1 MEKEN
6 NTIKFIYNK
15 EEFSFKI
22 TSDSNLNYLYIKDLI
37 INKFQIKIPEE
48 KEIYIYYIDQEFP
61 DEKIMI
67 SNDEDLNN
75 IIEKHK
81 QFTANEAII
90 IQIYL
95 FEKDNEKDFT
105 NSSIF
110 PSILQLKQKNQ
121 NNITKSN
128 INNNNLNELNNSWE
142 LYENLELCNYCNKTL
157 GKNMFTCLICD
168 NYFLCD
174 KCFFKHSNQ
183 HPMFVITKGLNSH
196 FIQSQNDIFFFVDN
210 KNKKDDKVYDLRL
223 DIPSHKRY
231 FYMPFCFQRKIQLI
245 IQNKGNKIK
254 FPVFVLVKNSKGLE
268 IKTNYFSYLKKNE
281 CTEVFIEIKNND
293 KTEKIYSL
301 DILLFAKDKKIKFNK
316 ISLTVGVT
324 SEEKA
329 NNENIKI
336 FKKYNNISKWSKDIQ
351 IYLFDE
357 FFDDNIKVNLKEL
370 NETNHEIDSI
380 EDLYAL
386 ISPFKE

>member
-1 MEKEN
+1 
-6 NTIKFIYNK
+6 
-15 EEFSFKI
+15 
-22 TSDSNLNYLYIKDLI
+22 
-37 INKFQIKIPEE
+37 
-48 KEIYIYYIDQEFP
+48 
-61 DEKIMI
+61 
-67 SNDEDLNN
+67 
-75 IIEKHK
+75 
-81 QFTANEAII
+81 
-90 IQIYL
+90 
-95 FEKDNEKDFT
+95 
-105 NSSIF
+105 
-110 PSILQLKQKNQ
+110 
-121 NNITKSN
+121 
-128 INNNNLNELNNSWE
+128 
-142 LYENLELCNYCNKTL
+142 
-157 GKNMFTCLICD
+157 
-168 NYFLCD
+168 
-174 KCFFKHSNQ
+174 
-183 HPMFVITKGLNSH
+183 
-196 FIQSQNDIFFFVDN
+196 
-210 KNKKDDKVYDLRL
+210 
-223 DIPSHKRY
+223 
-231 FYMPFCFQRKIQLI
+231 MPFCFQRKIQLI